1 MMEQRWLS
9 EHSSPSTPEAGKPLP
24 PPSSEPG
31 DSRQRAG
38 EGPELGSTSP
48 SDLIDREPLHELDR
62 GSRASLRFLQRS
74 GYPRDEWVLH
84 QAGRP
89 VAAVQA
95 TPGGWSVTTRSER
108 WRAALRRRPRRLG
121 WQLEFTRSKDAAP
134 ALYYRPDTL
143 LAGGKLALTVGGRY
157 KLRGPLL
164 LRHDWTLASARD
176 GQLVRITTRQ
186 LRAFAADADPH
197 MILALKSLSE
207 PEVLPLVCAAC
218 LAILIH
224 AQQPVLAGFS

>member
-24 PPSSEPG
+24 PSTSEQG
-31 DSRQRAG
+31 GSRERAG
-38 EGPELGSTSP
+38 VGPELGSTGP
-48 SDLIDREPLHELDR
+48 SDLMVREPLHELDR
-62 GSRASLRFLQRS
+62 GSRAWLRFLQRS
-74 GYPRDEWVLH
+74 SYPRDEWVLH

-89 VAAVQA
+89 VAAVHA
-95 TPGGWSVTTRSER
+95 TPGGWSLTTGSER
-108 WRAALRRRPRRLG
+108 WRAAVRRRHRRLG

-164 LRHDWTLASARD
+164 LRHDWTLASARG
-176 GQLVRITTRQ
+176 GQLVRVTTRQ
-186 LRAFAADADPH
+186 LRAFTMGANPH
-197 MILALKSLSE
+197 
-207 PEVLPLVCAAC
+207 
-218 LAILIH
+218 
-224 AQQPVLAGFS
+224 